1 MKEEAMISRK
11 VVLHFPSELV
21 DQPIIS
27 NTVKRHNLEFNILK
41 ASIAPP
47 EGGLLVLELLG
58 GKKDVQEAL
67 DYLKG
72 LNIGIQNLSRD
83 VTRKDEFCVHCGV
96 CVAICPSEA
105 LVLSQATR
113 QVEFIADKCVACEL
127 CVKACPYEAMEVR
140 L

>member
-1 MKEEAMISRK
+1 MISRK

-27 NTVKRHNLEFNILK
+27 NTVKRYNLEFNILK

-58 GKKDVQEAL
+58 GKKDVQDAL
-67 DYLKG
+67 DYLKE
-72 LNIGIQNLSRD
+72 LKIQIENLSRD
-83 VTRKDEFCVHCGV
+83 ITRKDDLCVHCGV

-105 LVLSQATR
+105 LILNHDNS

-127 CVKACPYEAMEVR
+127 CVKACPYAAMEVR

>member
-1 MKEEAMISRK
+1 MISRR

-21 DQPIIS
+21 GQPIIS
-27 NTVKRHNLEFNILK
+27 NTIKRYNLEFNILK

-67 DYLKG
+67 DYLKE
-72 LNIGIQNLSRD
+72 LKIKIESLSRD
-83 VTRKDEFCVHCGV
+83 VTRKDDLCVHCGV
-96 CVAICPSEA
+96 CVALCPSDA
-105 LVLSQATR
+105 LVLNQATW
-113 QVEFIADKCVACEL
+113 QVEFVADKCVACEL
-127 CVKACPYEAMEVR
+127 CVKACPYAAMEVR

>member
-1 MKEEAMISRK
+1 MISRK

-27 NTVKRHNLEFNILK
+27 NVVKKYNLEFNILK

-47 EGGLLVLELLG
+47 EGGLLVLELQG
-58 GKKDVQEAL
+58 EKKKVQDAL
-67 DYLKG
+67 DYLKE
-72 LNIGIQNLSRD
+72 LKIEIQNLSRD
-83 VTRKDEFCVHCGV
+83 IRRKEDACVHCGV
-96 CVAICPSEA
+96 CVAICPSDA
-105 LVLSQATR
+105 LVVKQGTS

>member
-1 MKEEAMISRK
+1 MISRR

-27 NTVKRHNLEFNILK
+27 NTVKRYNLEFNILK

-47 EGGLLVLELLG
+47 EGGLLVLEMQG
-58 GKKDVQEAL
+58 EEKDVREAI
-67 DYLKG
+67 DYLKK
-72 LNIGIQNLSRD
+72 LDIGIQNLSRD
-83 VTRKDEFCVHCGV
+83 ITMKADVCVHCGV
-96 CVAICPSEA
+96 CVAICPSDA
-105 LVLSQATR
+105 LVLNQADW

-127 CVKACPYEAMEVR
+127 CVKACPYAAMEVR